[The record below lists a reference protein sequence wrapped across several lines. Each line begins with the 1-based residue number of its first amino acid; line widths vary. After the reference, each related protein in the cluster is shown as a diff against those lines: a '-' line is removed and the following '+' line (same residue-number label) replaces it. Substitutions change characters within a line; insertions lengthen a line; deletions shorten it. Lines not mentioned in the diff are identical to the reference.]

1 MKVLVDLN
9 IFLDVIQKR
18 EPHYGAS
25 AEILSNISKGEFRG
39 AVPGHALTTVHYLV
53 SRFANR
59 GLADEAIDWILGDF
73 EVVGE
78 GRDIMLR
85 ARGLPMEDF
94 EDAVVAAAAE
104 AIHCD
109 WVITRNVTDFKA
121 SPISAITPKELAE
134 MLTAG

>member
-1 MKVLVDLN
+1 V
-9 IFLDVIQKR
+9 FLDVIQKR

-25 AEILSNISKGEFRG
+25 AAVLSNISTGEIGG

-59 GLADEAIDWILGDF
+59 EFANEAIDWILGDF

-134 MLTAG
+134 VLNAS

>member
-9 IFLDVIQKR
+9 VLLDVIQKR

-25 AEILSNISKGEFRG
+25 AAVLSNIARGVIGG

-59 GLADEAIDWILGDF
+59 DGANQAIDWILGDF

-104 AIHCD
+104 TIHCD

-121 SPISAITPKELAE
+121 SPIPAITPKELAE
-134 MLTAG
+134 VLTAG

>member
-9 IFLDVIQKR
+9 VLLDVIQKR

-25 AEILSNISKGEFRG
+25 AAVLSNIARGEIGG
-39 AVPGHALTTVHYLV
+39 AVPGHALTTVDYLV
-53 SRFANR
+53 SRFAHRDGAN
-59 GLADEAIDWILGDF
+59 EAIDWILGDF

-85 ARGLPMEDF
+85 ARGLQMEDF

-109 WVITRNVTDFKA
+109 WVITRNVTDFHA
-121 SPISAITPKELAE
+121 SPIPAITPKELAE
-134 MLTAG
+134 VLTAG